1 MDSPLVWILSFVLAA
16 ITGYFIGRLMEMASR
31 DDA

>member
-16 ITGYFIGRLMEMASR
+16 ITGYLIGRVM
-31 DDA
+31 DALKQGD